1 MLRLERSS
9 GQLEKKSEKTHESY
23 LSTVIA
29 DALCCCLAL
38 ENWARSTLLRDLI
51 AIESERRLYRSFKG
65 QFSGQFWDTRLV
77 FVFYSARFRPT
88 S

>member
-29 DALCCCLAL
+29 DALLSRFG
-38 ENWARSTLLRDLI
+38 WARSTLLRDLI
-51 AIESERRLYRSFKG
+51 AIESERRLYRSLKG
-65 QFSGQFWDTRLV
+65 QFRDSFEILGWYSYFILLV
-77 FVFYSARFRPT
+77 RPT